1 MNNSKETNNKPQ
13 TTNHK
18 HFHPFISFFRFL
30 LKSQNQHGLH
40 SPFVYELV
48 TRCFYDKTKYPE
60 YEVLENYRKELLKE
74 KRKIS
79 VTDFGAGSRVFK
91 SKEREIAAIARN
103 VGIPK
108 KRAKFLFRLAKYL
121 ECRDI
126 LELGTSLGIG
136 TSALALN
143 TNARIISVEGC
154 PETAG
159 AARRQL
165 EKFRFDN
172 VELKVG
178 EFEEVLGD
186 IVESGEKKVES
197 GDEVENKQQTIN
209 QKPQTAHE
217 ASSVKDKSQTSQ
229 KLRTQNRK
237 QQTTFDLIYFDGHHT
252 KEATLKYFELLLP
265 TAHNDS
271 VFIFDDIHWSAGMEE
286 AWEIIKKHPEVR
298 VSIDTFHLGLIF
310 FRKEQAKQDFI
321 IRL

>member
-1 MNNSKETNNKPQ
+1 MWSRYFK
-13 TTNHK
+13 
-18 HFHPFISFFRFL
+18 FLIS
-30 LKSQNQHGLH
+30 SQNQHGLH

-60 YEVLENYRKELLKE
+60 YEVLENYRKELLE
-74 KRKIS
+74 DKRQIA

-91 SKEREIAAIARN
+91 SKDREIAAIARN

-143 TNARIISVEGC
+143 KTSQVTSIEGC
-154 PETAG
+154 PQTAEV
-159 AARRQL
+159 ARDQL
-165 EKFRFDN
+165 KKFGFEN
-172 VELKVG
+172 VNLIIG
-178 EFEEVLGD
+178 EFEKMLED
-186 IVESGEKKVES
+186 IVESGEWRLERKRKTPNHE
-197 GDEVENKQQTIN
+197 
-209 QKPQTAHE
+209 QK
-217 ASSVKDKSQTSQ
+217 
-229 KLRTQNRK
+229 
-237 QQTTFDLIYFDGHHT
+237 TTFDLIYFDGHHT
-252 KEATLKYFELLLP
+252 KDATLKYFKLLLP
-265 TAHNDS
+265 AAHNDT
-271 VFIFDDIHWSAGMEE
+271 VFVFDDIHWSAGMEE

-310 FRKEQAKQDFI
+310 FRKEQVKQDFI